1 MLTLVK
7 PQYITNEDGEKISVI
22 IPLSEYERIVQEL
35 EDIEDV
41 QLFDEAKK
49 SSEPSMPFDEYVK
62 QRRAK

>member
-1 MLTLVK
+1 MLALVK
-7 PQYITNEDGEKISVI
+7 PQYITNEDGEKVSVI

-49 SSEPSMPFDEYVK
+49 SSEPPMSFDEYVK